1 MFSYPAACDLDEDLL
16 ELVTMVLVAAEDDR
30 SCRLRPVDRARCT
43 LVHLCKHDTLEQLAA
58 GFAIGTATAWRYVNH
73 TIGQLAR
80 FAPSLTEALT
90 SHHANGYALLDGTV
104 AETDRVAA
112 TGHFSGKVRREGVN
126 LQVITAEE
134 GRLLWLSPALPG
146 STHDVKAT
154 REHGIIDIC
163 TQLHLEILAD
173 QGYQGAGG
181 TVITPIKRCPQ
192 TELPY
197 KHKRSNTVH
206 AALRTPVERTTSRIK
221 QRRIFRHAPSART
234 DLRQSPPRSSPS

>member
-1 MFSYPAACDLDEDLL
+1 M
-16 ELVTMVLVAAEDDR
+16 
-30 SCRLRPVDRARCT
+30 
-43 LVHLCKHDTLEQLAA
+43 
-58 GFAIGTATAWRYVNH
+58 
-73 TIGQLAR
+73 
-80 FAPSLTEALT
+80 
-90 SHHANGYALLDGTV
+90 
-104 AETDRVAA
+104 
-112 TGHFSGKVRREGVN
+112 
-126 LQVITAEE
+126 
-134 GRLLWLSPALPG
+134 
-146 STHDVKAT
+146 KAT

-221 QRRIFRHAPSART
+221 QRRIFRHARISPNRLTSVATAILTLMIYTSKRLLA
-234 DLRQSPPRSSPS
+234 LRCPHLA